1 MGRGLQRGPCL
12 CLDWPSWSGGWG
24 RGSLRANLFCVI
36 VLWGGGVWGTMLTC
50 VQTDPGPHGQVE
62 GECGELSITYARIW
76 CGVGGGVGGGAL
88 LVQGFGA
95 FTVSINSWCHLHNGK
110 SFNSFYS

>member
-1 MGRGLQRGPCL
+1 MLRLAFMV
-12 CLDWPSWSGGWG
+12 SGVGG
-24 RGSLRANLFCVI
+24 GGSLRANLFCVI
-36 VLWGGGVWGTMLTC
+36 VLCGGGVWGTMLTC

-76 CGVGGGVGGGAL
+76 LGGGGAL

-95 FTVSINSWCHLHNGK
+95 FTVSINSWCRLHNGK
-110 SFNSFYS
+110 SFNSFYSYGRWEG